1 MAEQSNGEQY
11 QEIESKF
18 FSYKTATSL
27 NEQNKELRKKK
38 GQTQPTF
45 IDKTEAKRE
54 NVRKSVD
61 SFDKNLNKKE
71 AEFKEK
77 FNKEIGDAKNKLK
90 NFKSQGKSQLNSL
103 VDLSINTLDKPSGTE
118 AVDEIKRL
126 FIRTIRKTKE
136 RVKKLLQEEIVV
148 SLGCSQEQ
156 QYIPGPVYIPVK
168 SIDIFGKTLQFS
180 PDETPGKF
188 LYETRPFNPLA
199 NPITR
204 PYSFNRELHHR
215 LQVLGQSYQ
224 EEYNV
229 QFRGPTGQDLFNI
242 TYVTKDDKNNDGQF
256 YRVDL
261 QPRVTG
267 VKVVEFIGEYYSS
280 IEVIAIKEVYTNVLN
295 ALTGAITFSQKFDG
309 REQTKLE
316 IVIQRMMG
324 MCYDNKQEID
334 VSGAGKLDQL
344 DQADTNFT
352 EFDDIENLLIEE
364 RVKNILAGVVEYV
377 DCNNI
382 QLPIGSELILD
393 LLTPFDDENLVTSD
407 PDFLAE
413 NMLDSLANNPE
424 WKAKIPTGLS
434 IAINKEFLRVAVM
447 ALVNTILSPKH
458 LFPLVVMTKS
468 LRPDQENPEELEDF
482 IRYYKKLVMN
492 LVSKIMAIFV
502 EELVNEIKKS
512 FNTVVKRLV
521 NDALEEIIRKQD
533 IQTQAI
539 ITAVNIGLT
548 IAAGIQDY
556 RRCQSVIDELKRI
569 LNLTQ
574 RLLRLTGNSSPVW
587 DTLAQYKAGMSAT
600 SMMTKFIK
608 EMNNKGLP
616 TGDLPDGSPNVGMLA
631 QKDSYQSQMDEM
643 AENGKVGVGLRA
655 DQVAQLASGGSGIV
669 KLYGNMS

>member
-18 FSYKTATSL
+18 FSYKTAVSL

-45 IDKTEAKRE
+45 IDKTEAKRA

-61 SFDKNLNKKE
+61 SFDKNLNNKE

-103 VDLSINTLDKPSGTE
+103 VDLSINTLDTPTGNQ

-136 RVKKLLQEEIVV
+136 RIKKLLQEEVVV
-148 SLGCSQEQ
+148 SLGCYQEQ

-180 PDETPGKF
+180 PDEKPGKF

-215 LQVLGQSYQ
+215 LQVLGKSYE

-280 IEVIAIKEVYTNVLN
+280 IDVIAIKEVYTNVLN

-324 MCYDNKQEID
+324 MCFDNKQEID

-364 RVKNILAGVVEYV
+364 KVKNILAGVVEYV

-393 LLTPFDDENLVTSD
+393 LLNPFDDENLVTSD

-458 LFPLVVMTKS
+458 LFPLVVMTKA

-492 LVSKIMAIFV
+492 LVSKMMAIFV

-512 FNTVVKRLV
+512 FNAIAKRLV
-521 NDALEEIIRKQD
+521 NDALEEIIRKQS

-587 DTLAQYKAGMSAT
+587 DTLAQYKPGMSAT

-608 EMNNKGLP
+608 EMNDKGLP

-655 DQVAQLASGGSGIV
+655 DQVAALQYGGTGIV
-669 KLYGNMS
+669 KLHGNMS